1 MSANTPDLDFTSKGL
16 FIGGEW
22 VKASS
27 GQTITTINPSNGD
40 PLGDVPLANE
50 ADVDKAVASAKAAF
64 PAWSALWAGE
74 VMGLRRQGTGPAVC
88 SY

>member
-64 PAWSALWAGE
+64 PAWSALPVAKRPE
-74 VMGLRRQGTGPAVC
+74 
-88 SY
+88 